1 MLTLIVFQK
10 SNASSTSTPSVT
22 NATSIN
28 KSEKGWEG
36 RKRLLE
42 EVSCS
47 TYFCSAVYLLI

>member
-28 KSEKGWEG
+28 KSEKGREG

>member
-22 NATSIN
+22 NAASIN
-28 KSEKGWEG
+28 KSEKGREG
-36 RKRLLE
+36 RKRSLE

-47 TYFCSAVYLLI
+47 TFVLLFIYLDP